1 VLDLLQRH
9 ELCGFNVEEMNNEEM
24 NNEEMNNAEMGLSV
38 DNEGS
43 SDGGNFEVQ

>member
-1 VLDLLQRH
+1 MLDLLQRH
-9 ELCGFNVEEMNNEEM
+9 ELCGFNVEEM